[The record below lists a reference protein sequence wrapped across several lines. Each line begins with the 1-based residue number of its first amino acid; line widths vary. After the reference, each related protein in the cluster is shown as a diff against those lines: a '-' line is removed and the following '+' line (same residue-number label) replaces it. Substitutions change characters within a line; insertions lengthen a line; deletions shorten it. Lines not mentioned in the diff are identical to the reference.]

1 MDREK
6 FVQINISK
14 NKSNIIR
21 VNLQIISMMARV
33 YYQLPLLIVKNKI

>member
-33 YYQLPLLIVKNKI
+33 YYQLPLLIVKYKI